1 MASSD
6 SLRAGCAQV
15 QQRLDDLHVRCEAF
29 LSDIEILD
37 FYVTNCMALTLVLK
51 LEFVALHMYERR
63 RLLQEVHGG
72 QGEVAV
78 FMSPDQAMILH
89 WVEDTELIADRDRF
103 TRYGWAVMTW
113 AEAVWLVVQRIEDV
127 RSGEWLSA
135 LEFLHAYENASGLD
149 TEKRLHMGG
158 WPW

>member
-1 MASSD
+1 
-6 SLRAGCAQV
+6 
-15 QQRLDDLHVRCEAF
+15 
-29 LSDIEILD
+29 
-37 FYVTNCMALTLVLK
+37 MALTLVLK

-103 TRYGWAVMTW
+103 TRYGWAVMTC

-149 TEKRLHMGG
+149 TEKCLHMGG